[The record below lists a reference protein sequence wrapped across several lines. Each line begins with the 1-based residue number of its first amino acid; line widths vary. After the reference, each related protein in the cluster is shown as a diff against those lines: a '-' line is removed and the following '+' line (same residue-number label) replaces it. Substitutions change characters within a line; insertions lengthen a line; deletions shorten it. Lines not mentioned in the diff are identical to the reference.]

1 MSGLLEEKEVRP
13 MRPDGF
19 RFNPGSNSA
28 LQALAASVT
37 AQQAELRASLT
48 TTIAPALQQVAL
60 AYKPVMPASMTS
72 DLIRHASA
80 ALEPARMLSAWSPKI
95 TVPKFTIPP
104 IPTFTVP
111 TGMFDVL
118 RGFDW
123 DAFERRIRVPR
134 NWPTAYEQ
142 YLPGLTAMVNDEGI
156 PVAWVPRWELLETLL
171 CASDATARSLLL
183 VEHRDEILHD
193 CETALDDVSDP
204 SLMPFMP
211 TVQELLSAS
220 RYGLWKVA
228 AISAVAITHSI
239 VERLEWVSARQQV
252 KKHHALQEDVTL
264 AEVMERA
271 TRGPLVLFYDDW
283 NPKSRRPRPTHLTRH
298 VVSHRFGPEQVA
310 ERNCVVAVMLL
321 TSLMVTVDQLELISP
336 DEEPVSLG

>member
-1 MSGLLEEKEVRP
+1 

-19 RFNPGSNSA
+19 RFDSGSNAA
-28 LQALAASVT
+28 LQALAASVA
-37 AQQAELRASLT
+37 AQQAELRASLM
-48 TTIAPALQQVAL
+48 TTIAPALRQVAD
-60 AYKPVMPASMTS
+60 AYKPIIPASMTA
-72 DLIRHASA
+72 DLVRNASA
-80 ALEPARMLSAWSPKI
+80 ALEPARMLAAMSTKI
-95 TVPKFTIPP
+95 AVPKFTMPP

-142 YLPGLTAMVNDEGI
+142 YLPGLVSMVNDEGI

-171 CASDATARSLLL
+171 GSSDAEARSLLL
-183 VEHRDEILHD
+183 VKHRDEILYD
-193 CETALDDVSDP
+193 CEAALDDVSDL
-204 SLMPFMP
+204 SLMPLMP
-211 TVQELLSAS
+211 TVQELFAAS

-239 VERLEWVSARQQV
+239 VERLEWVSVRQQV
-252 KKHHALQEDVTL
+252 WKHHALQESVSL
-264 AEVMERA
+264 ADVMERA

-336 DEEPVSLG
+336 GEEPVSTG

>member
-1 MSGLLEEKEVRP
+1 

-19 RFNPGSNSA
+19 RFDNGSNAA
-28 LQALAASVT
+28 LQALTVSVA
-37 AQQAELRASLT
+37 AQQAELRASLMT
-48 TTIAPALQQVAL
+48 TMAPALRQVAD
-60 AYKPVMPASMTS
+60 AYKPVIPASMAS
-72 DLIRHASA
+72 DLIRNASA
-80 ALEPARMLSAWSPKI
+80 ALEPARKLAAWSPKVA
-95 TVPKFTIPP
+95 VPKFTMPP
-104 IPTFTVP
+104 FPTFTMP

-142 YLPGLTAMVNDEGI
+142 YLPELVSMVNDEGI
-156 PVAWVPRWELLETLL
+156 PVAWVPRWELLEKLL
-171 CASDATARSLLL
+171 GASDATARSLLL

-193 CETALDDVSDP
+193 CEAALDDVSDS

-211 TVQELLSAS
+211 TVQELLAAS

-239 VERLEWVSARQQV
+239 VERLEWASARQLV
-252 KKHHALQEDVTL
+252 RKHHALQESVSL
-264 AEVMERA
+264 ADVMERA

-283 NPKSRRPRPTHLTRH
+283 NPKSRRPRPIHLTRH

-310 ERNCVVAVMLL
+310 ERNCVVAVMLV

-336 DEEPVSLG
+336 DEKPVSLG

>member
-1 MSGLLEEKEVRP
+1 

-19 RFNPGSNSA
+19 RFNLGSNAA
-28 LQALAASVT
+28 LQTLAASVA
-37 AQQAELRASLT
+37 AQQAELRASLMAT
-48 TTIAPALQQVAL
+48 MAPALQQVNL
-60 AYKPVMPASMTS
+60 AYKPVMPASTTS

-80 ALEPARMLSAWSPKI
+80 ALESARVLSAWSPKI
-95 TVPKFTIPP
+95 TVPKFTM
-104 IPTFTVP
+104 PTITVP

-142 YLPGLTAMVNDEGI
+142 YLPDLASMVNDEGI

-171 CASDATARSLLL
+171 GAPDATARSLLL
-183 VEHRDEILHD
+183 VKHRDEILHD
-193 CETALDDVSDP
+193 CEIALDDVSDP
-204 SLMPFMP
+204 ALMPFMS
-211 TVQELLSAS
+211 TVRELLSAS
-220 RYGLWKVA
+220 RYGLWKVT

-252 KKHHALQEDVTL
+252 KKHHALQESVTL

-336 DEEPVSLG
+336 DESTGSSG